1 MGKELAL
8 QDRQALNWLLDAETA
23 SIRYLVLRTLMDES
37 EAGIKMAA
45 VWTEMKRSG
54 PIPEILD
61 GQTESGSWS
70 GERSY
75 YTPKYTSTHWRM
87 TLLAELHADPDDP
100 RLQAGAGY
108 MLQATEEEAS
118 EHLAREKHGLECFWG
133 NLLRYTMYAG
143 LGKDG
148 RRVRNLISIL
158 AENAPTA
165 GWRCVHN
172 GENPCAWG
180 AARALWGLCALP
192 ESLRTDQ
199 VDYAIQRGL
208 SFLLDEY
215 NLVRANYPIWERGKV
230 HPMWNRLN
238 FPLFYQV
245 DILFVLRVLA
255 ELEAL
260 DHPGAQNALEWLRS
274 RRQVNGHWRGSS
286 PYRSRTFKSLASR
299 SETDRW
305 VSLYAMMILE
315 NCKP

>member
-1 MGKELAL
+1 MLE
-8 QDRQALNWLLDAETA
+8 WLLDAETP
-23 SIRYLVLRTLMDES
+23 SIRYLTLCKLVDKEEIGTGLS
-37 EAGIKMAA
+37 E
-45 VWTEMKRSG
+45 VWDEMKHSG
-54 PIPEILD
+54 PIPEILG

-100 RLQAGAGY
+100 RLQAGTKY
-108 MLQATEEEAS
+108 MLEATEKEAG
-118 EHLAREKHGLECFWG
+118 EHVAQDKHGLECFWG
-133 NLLRYTMYAG
+133 NLLRYSMYAG
-143 LGKDG
+143 EGKYG
-148 RRVRNLISIL
+148 SRVRNVIRIL
-158 AENAPTA
+158 AENAPSA

-180 AARALWGLCALP
+180 AARALWGLSTLP
-192 ESLRTDQ
+192 ERLRTDQ
-199 VDYAIQRGL
+199 VDDAIQYGL

-215 NLVRANYPIWERGKV
+215 SLVHANYPTWEGGKV
-230 HPMWNRLN
+230 HPLWRRLN

-255 ELEAL
+255 ELDAL
-260 DHPGAQNALEWLRS
+260 DNPGAQNALEWLKS
-274 RRQVNGHWRGSS
+274 RQLVNGHWRGSS

-305 VSLYAMMILE
+305 VSLYAMMVLE
-315 NCKP
+315 NCQP